1 MPLNLID
8 WDDLKKRVMTLPKE
22 DAHNLLNAWQSDL
35 TANLTAVRILQKAV
49 DDPRLKEDI
58 KDKGWAEF
66 EKEIRSVKK
75 PAKRNCPNCIYCHI
89 LEEKDKRM
97 QAVKRR
103 ENEQKQM
110 EEQIEE
116 LENDP
121 KVANFINKMKTTYK
135 KNPQFRSYVKNF
147 LGGLEEEN

>member
-8 WDDLKKRVMTLPKE
+8 WDDLKKRVMALPKE
-22 DAHNLLNAWQSDL
+22 DAHSLLHSWQSDL

-89 LEEKDKRM
+89 LEEKDK
-97 QAVKRR
+97 
-103 ENEQKQM
+103 
-110 EEQIEE
+110 
-116 LENDP
+116 D
-121 KVANFINKMKTTYK
+121 TYK
-135 KNPQFRSYVKNF
+135 TFCASCGHWLNWEKRFNCKGFIPK
-147 LGGLEEEN
+147 EESA